1 MSEKMTQTDTDIS
14 NKTPGR
20 LLKAARE
27 KLELTPK
34 DIAAQLNLQINTIIA
49 LENDDEE
56 KLPVSTYVRGYI
68 RSYARIVNLNADTL
82 IKLYES
88 GALPP
93 PEIIPDVKQ
102 HTQISSRDKPVKAVT
117 YLVTFGLAL
126 LLIAWLQSHYVV
138 DQANM
143 AANTSTQGEKHYG
156 GSLNY
161 PIKIVI
167 HPDTPFLD
175 KAYYDEI
182 ESTSELPL
190 YVDEPETS
198 DNLTDILDV
207 PGSLSIDTT
216 ISEPENINPSHNDD
230 DVPPGT
236 DQVSF
241 IITKESWIKIQDST
255 NKVIYMDTAR
265 PGEQVHLSG
274 KAPFSV
280 ILGYSPG
287 VQVTFNGKQFNTEP
301 YSSAGVA
308 RFTLGE

>member
-1 MSEKMTQTDTDIS
+1 MSEKMTQTGTDIS

-138 DQANM
+138 DQAKM
-143 AANTSTQGEKHYG
+143 TADTSTQGEKHYG

-175 KAYYDEI
+175 KAYYDALEN
-182 ESTSELPL
+182 SSELPL

-198 DNLTDILDV
+198 GNLTDILDV

-216 ISEPENINPSHNDD
+216 ISEPTNDD
-230 DVPPGT
+230 NVLPGT

-241 IITKESWIKIQDST
+241 IITKESWIKIQDSA
-255 NKVIYMDTAR
+255 NKVMYMDTAR
-265 PGEQVHLSG
+265 PGERVDLSG
-274 KAPFSV
+274 EAPFSV

-301 YSSAGVA
+301 YSIAGVA